1 MMLHFV
7 CVLLI
12 HTKAVATSCKSGY
25 YLKSGACHP
34 NLDNRNLDG
43 YKLKE
48 GDQYLCICKD
58 ETTCNRCI
66 KGIDNVEKA
75 DKIESD
81 PGEGVIIKVYSDAS
95 ISASI
100 LSYDHEVRVPS
111 DVTLTLTDVKII
123 DLSDTTK
130 IKVGSRTSANI
141 FVDGGNVIIQPD
153 IQSPFIQFKL
163 PSDDIGKPFTID
175 LTDSLEYPLIF
186 ESAISTNNFNN
197 APLIKVIG
205 KGDFHTYDYPFEK
218 IQAAET
224 VYLIKGSYLICNPER
239 DELYGCKLET
249 QNNIKILET
258 GKDVNNI
265 NFEKNTV
272 IFFCIDTFESN
283 YLDINI
289 SKLSGQKLHI
299 FNYPNGNHK
308 ILDDSKKLRVLSTT
322 VLHCVD
328 GQIKLEGSDGS
339 AIIND
344 IYQYKN
350 VIGYDDMIKIVQD
363 EKLNLIKNYYIQA
376 QKKEST
382 IYIDEPFDTSYSIFY
397 ITAKEEGSKITV
409 KLNENLKKDDIMK
422 KAYLY
427 FQDNIDEYTF
437 EGGKSSGGGFGTGA
451 IIGVAVAAVVVVA
464 AVIGVVVFLVI
475 RKKKKNA
482 DKNSEGENDNL

>member
-1 MMLHFV
+1 MFHFV
-7 CVLLI
+7 FVLLI

-58 ETTCNRCI
+58 ETTCNRCTE
-66 KGIDNVEKA
+66 GIDNVEKA

-81 PGEGVIIKVYSDAS
+81 PGEGVIIKVYSHAS

-100 LSYDHEVRVPS
+100 LSYDHEVRVAP
-111 DVTLTLTDVKII
+111 DVALTLTDVMII
-123 DLSDTTK
+123 DLSDSTK
-130 IKVGSRTSANI
+130 INVGSRASANI
-141 FVDGGNVIIQPD
+141 FVDGGNVIIQPN
-153 IQSPFIQFKL
+153 IQSPLIKFKL

-175 LTDSLEYPLIF
+175 LTDSLESPLIL
-186 ESAISTNNFNN
+186 ESDLLTNNYNN
-197 APLIKVIG
+197 APLITAIG
-205 KGDFHTYDYPFEK
+205 KGDFNTYDYPFER

-224 VYLIKGSYLICNPER
+224 VNLIKGSYLICNPER
-239 DELYGCKLET
+239 DEFFGCKRNT
-249 QNNIKILET
+249 QYNLKILQTE
-258 GKDVNNI
+258 KDVNNI
-265 NFEKNTV
+265 NFEKNTE

-299 FNYPNGNHK
+299 ISYPYDSHK

-328 GQIKLEGSDGS
+328 GQIKLEGSKGS
-339 AIIND
+339 AIID
-344 IYQYKN
+344 DTYQFKN

-363 EKLNLIKNYYIQA
+363 EKLNLIRSYYIQA

-382 IYIDEPFDTSYSIFY
+382 IYIDEPFDIYNNIFY
-397 ITAKEEGSKITV
+397 ISAKEEGSKVLV
-409 KLNENLKKDDIMK
+409 KLNENLKKDEIK
-422 KAYLY
+422 KGYFY
-427 FQDNIDEYTF
+427 FQDNINEYSF
-437 EGGKSSGGGFGTGA
+437 EGGKSSSGGFGTGA

-475 RKKKKNA
+475 RKKKNA